1 MNSFVARYHSI
12 TANRRYPN
20 PWAIATKGELRHLQ
34 NSEQGV
40 MPLENGL
47 IAREKS
53 CAFPFRFHIAHTIHQ
68 LAPCALPAIRRE
80 ETVAETVEG
89 ALQGGSCTMMSPSS
103 CRFSCRRFFFSP
115 LCGAHICA
123 AEFVSCKYG
132 AKSCF
137 EVTLY
142 AYEGWL
148 CTARLSDQSGVRA
161 AIVFDLQHDMTDVE
175 LFMQYLLCLHADLV
189 CTTHHHVIDVDMRF
203 KVIVVFA
210 HRPRVHVM
218 DISHSGDP
226 FDSSS

>member
-1 MNSFVARYHSI
+1 VCIPISI
-12 TANRRYPN
+12 SHRTYDPS
-20 PWAIATKGELRHLQ
+20 TSTLR
-34 NSEQGV
+34 
-40 MPLENGL
+40 
-47 IAREKS
+47 
-53 CAFPFRFHIAHTIHQ
+53 
-68 LAPCALPAIRRE
+68 
-80 ETVAETVEG
+80 
-89 ALQGGSCTMMSPSS
+89 SS
-103 CRFSCRRFFFSP
+103 CHTKRRNGRGNRGRSSAGWQLHHDVTFVVSLLPCRRFFFSP

-175 LFMQYLLCLHADLV
+175 LFMQYLLCLRADLV